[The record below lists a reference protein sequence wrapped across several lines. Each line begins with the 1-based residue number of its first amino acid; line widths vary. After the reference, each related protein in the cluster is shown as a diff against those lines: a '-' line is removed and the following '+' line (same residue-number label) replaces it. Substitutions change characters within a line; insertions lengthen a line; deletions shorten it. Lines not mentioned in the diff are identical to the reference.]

1 MSAIAHR
8 PATAAT
14 SVVAAMTL
22 IALIDNFVA
31 RIAELGGIWQFHLI
45 RSAMAVP
52 IILLIGRIMGWR
64 LWPRRWWAMG
74 LRGLFVSASMMLY
87 FGSLAYLT
95 VAEAAAGLFTA
106 PIWVLLISIGWFG
119 ERVRLTRTMCVAA
132 GFIGVLM
139 VLRPWEGGMSAVAMM
154 PLAAGLLYACGAL
167 ATRRLCA
174 DEGALA
180 ILLIFFLFMA
190 VWGALGCFVLEALA
204 PEVPT
209 GAGGFL
215 LRGWETP
222 DPEFL
227 GLTAVQAVGSI
238 LGVGLLIR
246 GYLLGEASFVAAFEY
261 SLLICAAVWGWMLW
275 RQIPDALA
283 FVGIALIVVGGIV
296 LAARGSA
303 AISGS

>member
-1 MSAIAHR
+1 MTADAHR

-22 IALIDNFVA
+22 IALIDNLVL

-52 IILLIGRIMGWR
+52 VILLAGRIMGWR
-64 LWPRRWWAMG
+64 IWPRRWWAMG

-87 FGSLAYLT
+87 FGSLAFLT

-106 PIWVLLISIGWFG
+106 PIWVLLISICWFG
-119 ERVRLTRTMCVAA
+119 ERVRMTRTLCVAA

-139 VLRPWEGGMSAVAMM
+139 VLRSWERGMSEVTMM

-167 ATRRLCA
+167 ATRRLCSG
-174 DEGALA
+174 EGALA
-180 ILLIFFLFMA
+180 ILLIFFFFMA
-190 VWGALGCFVLEALA
+190 IWGALGCLVLEAFE
-204 PEVPT
+204 PEVPP

-222 DPEFL
+222 DTEFL
-227 GLTAVQAVGSI
+227 GLTAVQAIGSI

-261 SLLICAAVWGWMLW
+261 SLLICAAFWGWALW
-275 RQIPDALA
+275 RQVPDAVA
-283 FVGIALIVVGGIV
+283 FVGIALIVAGGIV
-296 LAARGSA
+296 LAARGRTA
-303 AISGS
+303 TEK